1 MGDGLIRVCMCKL
14 TCWHPCM
21 CLCQLQIYIKCVL
34 TYLCGFQHGAALLL
48 EHLAGSLASSV
59 LVSTQLDI
67 APQHHNFLLGR
78 NGANVKNISQRTGA
92 HIQFPELNT
101 QNTHTSRSAV
111 YIQGSIDA
119 VCAAR
124 QQLMVWQQ
132 FVCIFSIQAY
142 AL

>member
-1 MGDGLIRVCMCKL
+1 MGDGLISVCMCKL
-14 TCWHPCM
+14 TCWHPCV
-21 CLCQLQIYIKCVL
+21 CLCNCRSISRVL
-34 TYLCGFQHGAALLL
+34 TYLCVFQRGTALLL

-92 HIQFPELNT
+92 HIHFPELNT
-101 QNTHTSRSAV
+101 HNTHTSRSAV

-132 FVCIFSIQAY
+132 FVSIFSIQAY

>member
-1 MGDGLIRVCMCKL
+1 MGDSFISVCMYKR
-14 TCWHPCM
+14 THWHPCVF
-21 CLCQLQIYIKCVL
+21 LQLQIYIKCVL
-34 TYLCGFQHGAALLL
+34 TYLCVFQCGTALLL

-78 NGANVKNISQRTGA
+78 NGANVKNISQSTGA
-92 HIQFPELNT
+92 HIHFPELNT
-101 QNTHTSRSAV
+101 HSTLTSRSSV
-111 YIQGSIDA
+111 HIQGSIDA

-124 QQLMVWQQ
+124 QQLMVQ
-132 FVCIFSIQAY
+132 FVCLFSIQSY